1 MRWHGQHSHQRGERM
16 SFALINTAIA
26 MPLPPARRMVLLQL
40 SRMANQAGACWP
52 SVQTL
57 ARQCCLSVRSVFNHL
72 AALAKAG
79 IIHRRNRI
87 GRSTVYTVTAPVA
100 SSDPAAS
107 ATPSAR
113 PAPASPGE
121 TTGEVMGETQTIVR
135 QEPSVSAP
143 EPVREPLPKPTRT
156 PVPAAVSTAGLT
168 VGSVVQAMRSA
179 GLLGAYATPSLAT
192 LVATASGP
200 HEFSEAASEA
210 SKRGK
215 GFAWALARV
224 AGKRQDSRQDGR
236 QDAAASA
243 SSPPPVVHADQA
255 RTTVPSRPGRDPVLI
270 QIEREAALAVPPPA
284 GVREQLARLRAQIV
298 QSISKRKTG

>member
-1 MRWHGQHSHQRGERM
+1 M
-16 SFALINTAIA
+16 SFALINEAIA

-79 IIHRRNRI
+79 LIQRRNRL
-87 GRSTVYTVTAPVA
+87 GRSTVYTVTAPA
-100 SSDPAAS
+100 PSSDPAA
-107 ATPSAR
+107 ATTQTGQPSVQ

-121 TTGEVMGETQTIVR
+121 TTGEAMGETQTIVR
-135 QEPSVSAP
+135 KEPSVSAP
-143 EPVREPLPKPTRT
+143 ESARETEREPLPKPTRT

-168 VGSVVQAMRSA
+168 VGSVVQAMRAA

-215 GFAWALARV
+215 GLAWALARV
-224 AGKRQDSRQDGR
+224 EGKRQDSRQDSRQDGR
-236 QDAAASA
+236 QDAAPSA

-270 QIEREAALAVPPPA
+270 QIERDAALAVPPPA

-298 QSISKRKTG
+298 QSISRRKTG

>member
-1 MRWHGQHSHQRGERM
+1 M
-16 SFALINTAIA
+16 SFALINEAIA

-79 IIHRRNRI
+79 LIQRRNRL

-107 ATPSAR
+107 ATQTGQPSAR

-121 TTGEVMGETQTIVR
+121 TTGEAMGETQTIVR

-168 VGSVVQAMRSA
+168 VGSVVQAMRAA

-200 HEFSEAASEA
+200 HEFSEAASQA

-215 GFAWALARV
+215 GLAWALARV
-224 AGKRQDSRQDGR
+224 AGKRQDGR

-270 QIEREAALAVPPPA
+270 QIERDAALAVPPPA

-298 QSISKRKTG
+298 QSISRRKTG

>member
-1 MRWHGQHSHQRGERM
+1 M
-16 SFALINTAIA
+16 SFALINEAIA

-79 IIHRRNRI
+79 LIQRRNRL

-107 ATPSAR
+107 ATQTGQPSVQ

-121 TTGEVMGETQTIVR
+121 TTGEAMGETQTIVR

-168 VGSVVQAMRSA
+168 VGSVVQAMRAA

-200 HEFSEAASEA
+200 HEFREAASQA

-215 GFAWALARV
+215 GLAWALARV
-224 AGKRQDSRQDGR
+224 EGKRQDSRQDSRQDGR
-236 QDAAASA
+236 QDAAPSA

-255 RTTVPSRPGRDPVLI
+255 RTTVPSRPGRDPVLV
-270 QIEREAALAVPPPA
+270 QIERDAALAVPPPA

-298 QSISKRKTG
+298 QSISRRKTG